1 MATNLFDHKSVAL
14 FWGMAPAP
22 ADRTNPRL
30 RNTNLDHSLVQNFIN
45 LSAYRCYSFGIMSE
59 PEDEPNAPIRE
70 IISNIKTTTRIISN
84 KLTEVSDILRQQPSA
99 ESTLRGDMLISALYT
114 EMRMFF
120 DELPTLDNL
129 SQLPKKTDE
138 FTFFEALAEQTKLA
152 GIKAQKV
159 LFCVQNI
166 KKNKLTENI
175 EKLRTNFGENY
186 IKITQAE
193 RELGKILDS

>member
-1 MATNLFDHKSVAL
+1 
-14 FWGMAPAP
+14 
-22 ADRTNPRL
+22 
-30 RNTNLDHSLVQNFIN
+30 
-45 LSAYRCYSFGIMSE
+45 
-59 PEDEPNAPIRE
+59 
-70 IISNIKTTTRIISN
+70 
-84 KLTEVSDILRQQPSA
+84 
-99 ESTLRGDMLISALYT
+99 MLISALYT

-166 KKNKLTENI
+166 
-175 EKLRTNFGENY
+175 
-186 IKITQAE
+186 
-193 RELGKILDS
+193 